1 MSRFHVDTFASFPQA
16 SHVLYVSLKCAIV
29 GFFRVGYVVKVADVT
44 GCVCHCWRGL
54 FCATRCSRFY
64 TRGMEFLA
72 VEDVVYM
79 RSVFRK
85 VRLLVV
91 ALVTAF

>member
-1 MSRFHVDTFASFPQA
+1 
-16 SHVLYVSLKCAIV
+16 
-29 GFFRVGYVVKVADVT
+29 VVKVADVT

-64 TRGMEFLA
+64 IRGMEFLA
-72 VEDVVYM
+72 GEDVVYM
-79 RSVFRK
+79 RSVSRK

-91 ALVTAF
+91 ALVEAFNNNLTRDC